1 MFGGH
6 APMSRLT
13 PFHIIPALIAAAS
26 HAGEVTVELKPFLL
40 ERSFPAAVI
49 PNGDCWV
56 LKIDPKIW
64 KDFSI
69 VQIAEHGSK
78 VTKGDVLV
86 RFDAE
91 AIDQKIEDVRSELAT
106 GVLTLAQAELESQI
120 LQDTAPNKLNLSRRA
135 AEIAKEEN
143 TYFTQVRRKAR
154 EGVAAQ
160 ALKRSEQMLSNQRE
174 ELKQLSK
181 MYEADD
187 ITENTEE
194 IILIRQQDAVAAAEF
209 ALRMEALDHT
219 RTLEITLPREA
230 KTLADSERDTIIALK
245 KAEAEIPRS
254 IELSKLN
261 VETLKTKNQRTKQNL
276 ADLVSDRTNFEF
288 KATSDGVFYHGP
300 IENGR
305 WTTGDVIKS
314 LVSHGHPP
322 AHAGFATFI
331 PGSVKLGLVAFLDEA
346 TARSLKTDLAGTAT
360 LTGREDLEIQVK
372 LSKLASHQGTN
383 GTYRADLSAT
393 WPKDLNPTT
402 GATAQVHLISYRQT
416 AAIVVPTKA
425 IQFNDGK
432 WSIEVK
438 LADGKTERRNL
449 KIGRASNGVT
459 EILAGLEVGQVI
471 VVPADKA

>member
-1 MFGGH
+1 
-6 APMSRLT
+6 MSRLT

-49 PNGDCWV
+49 PSGDCWV

-160 ALKRSEQMLSNQRE
+160 ALKRSEQILSNQRE

-245 KAEAEIPRS
+245 KA
-254 IELSKLN
+254 
-261 VETLKTKNQRTKQNL
+261 
-276 ADLVSDRTNFEF
+276 
-288 KATSDGVFYHGP
+288 
-300 IENGR
+300 
-305 WTTGDVIKS
+305 
-314 LVSHGHPP
+314 
-322 AHAGFATFI
+322 
-331 PGSVKLGLVAFLDEA
+331 
-346 TARSLKTDLAGTAT
+346 
-360 LTGREDLEIQVK
+360 
-372 LSKLASHQGTN
+372 
-383 GTYRADLSAT
+383 
-393 WPKDLNPTT
+393 
-402 GATAQVHLISYRQT
+402 
-416 AAIVVPTKA
+416 
-425 IQFNDGK
+425 
-432 WSIEVK
+432 
-438 LADGKTERRNL
+438 
-449 KIGRASNGVT
+449 
-459 EILAGLEVGQVI
+459 
-471 VVPADKA
+471 